1 MRTAYRYKKID
12 AFTSGDSLG
21 NPAACLYLRPDERLD
36 EDQMLDIARR
46 HQGFVS
52 EVVYCTTDDDGG
64 IHLTFYSS
72 ECEVDFCGHGTIAC
86 MYDLVASVPEL
97 RARDA
102 ITISTNRKGDL
113 TVLNRIA
120 DADAVLITAPA
131 PVRLGTGLGAAAVAA
146 ALAVEAGEL
155 DPTLPLDVVDA
166 GLRTLL
172 VPVRD
177 LATEVT
183 MRPDEQRLRAFCAD
197 QDVDIVLAFT
207 REVAA
212 VGHLAH
218 SRVFAPKF
226 GYLEDPATGSGTS
239 ALGYYLLDNG
249 LWDGRD
255 GRVEQGGA
263 DRVFNEVRLSYADG
277 TVLFGGG
284 ATVRIDGVYLV

>member
-21 NPAACLYLRPDERLD
+21 NPAACLYLGPGDHLD
-36 EDQMLDIARR
+36 EAQMLDIARR

-52 EVVYCTTDDDGG
+52 EVVYCATDDDGG

-86 MYDLVASVPEL
+86 LYDLVATVPEL
-97 RARDA
+97 ASRDA
-102 ITISTNRKGDL
+102 ITITTNRKGDL
-113 TVLNRIA
+113 TVHNRVA
-120 DADAVLITAPA
+120 DDDAVLITAPS
-131 PVRLGTGLGAAAVAA
+131 PVRLGTGLGAAEVAS
-146 ALAVEAGEL
+146 ALAIDAGEL
-155 DPTLPLDVVDA
+155 DASLPLDVIDA

-172 VPVRD
+172 VPVRG

-197 QDVDIVLAFT
+197 QGVDIVLAFT
-207 REVAA
+207 REVATA
-212 VGHLAH
+212 GHLAH
-218 SRVFAPKF
+218 SRVFAPRF

-249 LWDGRD
+249 LWDGRA

-263 DRVFNEVRLSYADG
+263 DRVFNEVRLSCDDG